1 MKSIS
6 GAPTQQSVMSCRWV
20 FLEEVKIVPGVFD
33 GLLLISVHRI
43 HGIFQS
49 ISDCFLG
56 GFNFVQ

>member
-1 MKSIS
+1 M
-6 GAPTQQSVMSCRWV
+6 APLGV
-20 FLEEVKIVPGVFD
+20 LEEVKIAPGVFD
-33 GLLLISVHRI
+33 GLLLVSDDRM